1 MRVPGTVALRY
12 RDYKLFWLGNVM
24 AVSGQQM
31 QWVAQGWLIYELT
44 GSAILLGVGGLA
56 RAIPATLFSLIGGA
70 LADKWDQRRLLI
82 GVQISQMTV
91 LAVLASLTLT
101 EVIEVWQV
109 FLLISVASGLQ
120 SFENPA
126 RQAIFP
132 RLVPRDAL
140 MDAVSLNATVHPGA
154 RFLGPV
160 MGGLLMAVVSETAGL
175 PLAGAAALF
184 YLTAF
189 GHLLNFRL
197 LSWIHLPAV
206 QRKSTDESIYRDLV
220 MGLRVVAA
228 TPIFATLI
236 GMTYL
241 NQFFGWS
248 FQALFP
254 VFAKDVFGGG
264 EVELGLMYS
273 AVGGGS
279 LVGTVIA
286 TNLAAIK
293 RRGLVIL
300 TGSILGGAL
309 LVIASASPVFE
320 LALMLLLL
328 VGAAQAVFSVSAQST
343 MHQLVPSEFRGRV
356 MGIWSMTHT
365 TVQPLGQLQMGI
377 VAGLASAPLAGVIG
391 GIAIVAFG
399 LLFSLRMAHLRH
411 LTMQAQ
417 EVHEDAVTAGQGRR

>member
-1 MRVPGTVALRY
+1 MRY
-12 RDYKLFWLGNVM
+12 RDYKLFWVGNVL

-70 LADKWDQRRLLI
+70 LADKWDQKRLLVS
-82 GVQISQMTV
+82 VQLCQMAV
-91 LAVLASLTLT
+91 LVLLASLTLT

-109 FLLISVASGLQ
+109 FLLISAASGLQ

-140 MDAVSLNATVHPGA
+140 MDAVSLNATVHPGS

-160 MGGLLMAVVSETAGL
+160 LGGLLMAVVSQTAGL

-189 GHLLNFRL
+189 GHLLNLRF
-197 LSWIHLPAV
+197 LSWIQLPPV
-206 QRKSTDESIYRDLV
+206 QRTSSEESIYRDLV
-220 MGLRVVAA
+220 SGVRVVAT

-236 GMTYL
+236 GMTYW

-254 VFAKDVFGGG
+254 IFAKDVFGGG

-279 LVGTVIA
+279 LLGTFIA
-286 TNLAAIK
+286 TNLAAVS

-300 TGSILGGAL
+300 TGFIFGGAL
-309 LVIASASPVFE
+309 LVLASASPVFE
-320 LALMLLLL
+320 LALVLLLT
-328 VGAAQAVFSVSAQST
+328 VGGAQAIFNVSAQST
-343 MHQLVPSEFRGRV
+343 MHQLVPPEFRGRV

-365 TVQPLGQLQMGI
+365 TVQPLGQLQMGV
-377 VAGLASAPLAGVIG
+377 VASLASAPLAGVIG
-391 GIAIVAFG
+391 GFALLGCG
-399 LLFSLRMAHLRH
+399 LLLSLNLASLRRLGVQTDA
-411 LTMQAQ
+411 A
-417 EVHEDAVTAGQGRR
+417 HEDAEAASAGHG

>member
-1 MRVPGTVALRY
+1 MGGSRLADLRAHW
-12 RDYKLFWLGNVM
+12 FGHPAGCGWF
-24 AVSGQQM
+24 GQ
-31 QWVAQGWLIYELT
+31 GDF
-44 GSAILLGVGGLA
+44 
-56 RAIPATLFSLIGGA
+56 PATLFSLIGGA

-206 QRKSTDESIYRDLV
+206 QRKSTDESIYRDLRH
-220 MGLRVVAA
+220 G
-228 TPIFATLI
+228 TPRRWPRRRF
-236 GMTYL
+236 
-241 NQFFGWS
+241 S
-248 FQALFP
+248 P
-254 VFAKDVFGGG
+254 RS
-264 EVELGLMYS
+264 S
-273 AVGGGS
+273 A
-279 LVGTVIA
+279 
-286 TNLAAIK
+286 
-293 RRGLVIL
+293 
-300 TGSILGGAL
+300 
-309 LVIASASPVFE
+309 
-320 LALMLLLL
+320 
-328 VGAAQAVFSVSAQST
+328 
-343 MHQLVPSEFRGRV
+343 
-356 MGIWSMTHT
+356 
-365 TVQPLGQLQMGI
+365 
-377 VAGLASAPLAGVIG
+377 
-391 GIAIVAFG
+391 
-399 LLFSLRMAHLRH
+399 
-411 LTMQAQ
+411 
-417 EVHEDAVTAGQGRR
+417 